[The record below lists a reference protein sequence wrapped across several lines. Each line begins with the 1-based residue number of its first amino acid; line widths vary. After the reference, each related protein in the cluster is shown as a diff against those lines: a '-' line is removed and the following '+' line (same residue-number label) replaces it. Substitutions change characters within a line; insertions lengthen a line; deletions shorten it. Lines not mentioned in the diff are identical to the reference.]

1 VNEDEIQME
10 DDQLI
15 INDVARAVEEHEF
28 VPYVQPTYE
37 LASGKIVAAESFVR
51 WTLPEDGTV
60 VAAALFVPSLERTN
74 TICGLDWYMVNE
86 LCAFL
91 GDGANES
98 ARAPIALNF
107 SRQHAD
113 DPDFA
118 KNLSATADW
127 LNVAHDLMCVE
138 ISERSVLEDKRLAE
152 ELVPSVVGAGFPVI
166 VDNFS
171 GDADALRSLGAL
183 GVGRVKVS
191 ASKWRD
197 GEPAGL
203 AELVGAAADASITLV
218 AEGIESD
225 GEASALIEA
234 GIAFGQGFGLAKPMG
249 LEEYVKLF

>member
-1 VNEDEIQME
+1 MNEDEIQRE

-37 LASGKIVAAESFVR
+37 LATRKILAAESFVR

-91 GDGANES
+91 GDEASAG

-107 SRQHAD
+107 SHQHAD

-118 KNLSATADW
+118 KNLSSTADW
-127 LNVAHDLMCVE
+127 RGVAHELMCVE
-138 ISERSVLEDKRLAE
+138 VSERSILDDTRLGE
-152 ELVPSVVGAGFPVI
+152 GLIPSVIAAGFPVI
-166 VDNFS
+166 VDNFA
-171 GDADALRSLGAL
+171 GDAEALRALAAL
-183 GVGRVKVS
+183 GVKRVKVS

-197 GEPAGL
+197 GDPAGL
-203 AELVGAAADASITLV
+203 AELVSAAAGADVTLI
-218 AEGIESD
+218 AEGIETD
-225 GEASALIEA
+225 EEASDLLEA
-234 GIAFGQGFGLAKPMG
+234 GIACGQGFGLARPMG